1 MICSNVVSSLETDPA
16 ESSLADADLAR
27 RVTAAAPGEAL
38 AAETEL
44 YRRLAPR
51 VELYGLRHLRAE
63 QAAADLVQQVLVLTI
78 ERLRE
83 GRVREPERLASYVLG
98 VCRMVVLDLKRGEG
112 RRKRALERYAA
123 DVPMAESSSSPRV
136 DLDRLASCLDR
147 LHERER
153 SVLVLTFYSERSA
166 TEVAAELGL
175 SPGNVRVIRHR
186 ALGRLRECMS
196 GELSAP

>member
-1 MICSNVVSSLETDPA
+1 M
-16 ESSLADADLAR
+16 
-27 RVTAAAPGEAL
+27 
-38 AAETEL
+38 
-44 YRRLAPR
+44 
-51 VELYGLRHLRAE
+51 
-63 QAAADLVQQVLVLTI
+63 LVITL

-98 VCRMVVLDLKRGEG
+98 ICRMVVLDLKRGEA

-123 DVPMAESSSSPRV
+123 DVPMAESGSSPRV
-136 DLDRLASCLDR
+136 DLDRLAACLDR

>member
-1 MICSNVVSSLETDPA
+1 MICSNVVSPVETDPA

-27 RVTAAAPGEAL
+27 RITAAAPGEAL
-38 AAETEL
+38 DAETEL

-51 VELYGLRHLRAE
+51 VELYGFRHLRAQ
-63 QAAADLVQQVLVLTI
+63 QAAADLVQQVLVITI

-98 VCRMVVLDLKRGEG
+98 ICRLVVLDLKRGEA

-136 DLDRLASCLDR
+136 DLDRLAVCLDR

>member
-1 MICSNVVSSLETDPA
+1 MSSLETDPA